1 MQLNYSLWISGS
13 SCVKEPLPHKI
24 VLKTKQEPIRILS
37 IMLRIYAEIRK
48 IDFHLPEDH
57 ILLEEEEKYTDIKWV
72 HWSMKENNPCII
84 RAQAEVPASV
94 KTEWGW
100 GWEKVSSGDDVG
112 LGLDRCIDTIQEGE
126 K

>member
-1 MQLNYSLWISGS
+1 M
-13 SCVKEPLPHKI
+13 
-24 VLKTKQEPIRILS
+24 KQETIRILS
-37 IMLRIYAEIRK
+37 ITLRIYAEIRK

-72 HWSMKENNPCII
+72 HWSMKENNSCII

-100 GWEKVSSGDDVG
+100 GWEKASSGDDVG